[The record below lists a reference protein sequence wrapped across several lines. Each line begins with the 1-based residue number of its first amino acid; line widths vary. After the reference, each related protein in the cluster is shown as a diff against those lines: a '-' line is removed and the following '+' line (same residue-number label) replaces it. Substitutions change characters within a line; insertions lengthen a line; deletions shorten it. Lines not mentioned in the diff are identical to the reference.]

1 MTTISIS
8 EKGNEHLKSL
18 DVFNNEKIRGE
29 VFQTWSSFT
38 TGSKKKRGRIHT
50 WSDGEKSM
58 IKMEIDETKVIDV
71 NSGFI
76 ASELG
81 VESVEAYGAGQGE
94 DVGGKAKLASPLEPG
109 IAFV

>member
-1 MTTISIS
+1 MIS
-8 EKGNEHLKSL
+8 
-18 DVFNNEKIRGE
+18 
-29 VFQTWSSFT
+29 
-38 TGSKKKRGRIHT
+38 
-50 WSDGEKSM
+50 
-58 IKMEIDETKVIDV
+58 MEIDETKVINA

-81 VESVEAYGAGQGE
+81 VESVEAYAAGQGE

>member
-1 MTTISIS
+1 MF
-8 EKGNEHLKSL
+8 KN
-18 DVFNNEKIRGE
+18 DKIKGE
-29 VFQTWSSFT
+29 VFQAWSSFT
-38 TGSKKKRGRIHT
+38 TGSKKKRGHIHT

-58 IKMEIDETKVIDV
+58 ISMEIDETEVINV

-81 VESVEAYGAGQGE
+81 VKIVEAYGVGQGE